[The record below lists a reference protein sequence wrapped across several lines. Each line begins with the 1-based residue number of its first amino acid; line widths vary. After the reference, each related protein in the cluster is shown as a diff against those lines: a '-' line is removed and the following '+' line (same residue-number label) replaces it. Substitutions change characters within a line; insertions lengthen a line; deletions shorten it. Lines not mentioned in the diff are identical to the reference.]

1 MHVTESKPKK
11 KTNFEYMKRLELDI
25 LALVTKEVHHHFEIC
40 FVRDVSGHD
49 IEVCSVEENLA

>member
-1 MHVTESKPKK
+1 
-11 KTNFEYMKRLELDI
+11 MKRLELDI